1 MRLAGSL
8 CLLALA
14 LAAFVAAGCG
24 GQTAT
29 TPSVGSVS
37 TPATRVVAATP
48 TGYLSDADVDRVLG
62 NSFRAGLQRLGVMQQ
77 PRDLAVDRGQPVPTG
92 QLRDVA
98 CAPAAARPASGTWHW
113 SCDVRWVTTWGRAQD
128 THYDVGLDDHGCLGA
143 AATPARP
150 QVRDNTQAAF
160 FEDPLNSLFAV
171 RAGC

>member
-1 MRLAGSL
+1 MRLAGPP
-8 CLLALA
+8 CLIAFASAAL
-14 LAAFVAAGCG
+14 VAAGCG
-24 GQTAT
+24 GETAT
-29 TPSVGSVS
+29 TPSVGSVTS
-37 TPATRVVAATP
+37 PATRVASTGPA
-48 TGYLSDADVDRVLG
+48 GYLPAGDVDRVVG

-98 CAPAAARPASGTWHW
+98 CSPAGSKPAAGTWHW

-128 THYDVGLDDHGCLGA
+128 TRYDVGLDEHGCLGA

-160 FEDPLNSLFAV
+160 SEDPLNALFAV
-171 RAGC
+171 REGC